1 MRWSLLSPTDM
12 WDTRHQWK
20 LSNLEVVQ
28 GFSAGSLT
36 AWIVRAPAEVGRLVD
51 TPAGGEAAWPAPRPG
66 LGGVVGEI
74 PIQGRPA
81 DAEELGDIPCG
92 VPIGFHT
99 SCGRDVAGVGDLCA
113 SPEFGAVGTGDRPLE
128 GGPLLDQFPF
138 ELGHAREDSDHHA
151 PRCGESG
158 VLLIQSLGNG
168 ADPRV
173 SHPRPAVR
181 S

>member
-1 MRWSLLSPTDM
+1 MPPPHEGVELLFVTQFRPGSGHLSNRDGHGGVVGPFTWLPAEAPASHHRDLELGAAGRAELIRSTQGITGGSAQQSADSPVKS
-12 WDTRHQWK
+12 K

-99 SCGRDVAGVGDLCA
+99 SCGRDVAGV
-113 SPEFGAVGTGDRPLE
+113 
-128 GGPLLDQFPF
+128 
-138 ELGHAREDSDHHA
+138 
-151 PRCGESG
+151 
-158 VLLIQSLGNG
+158 
-168 ADPRV
+168 
-173 SHPRPAVR
+173 
-181 S
+181 